1 MDAATTPS
9 TPTATAAKPSE
20 SSIASVADRICRYK
34 SKISERE
41 VEVARMR
48 HAIVEEMMFLYKH
61 HIQWFENKLASYKD
75 RLLAYVKETERKRFA
90 GIPKEELIEVVFLF
104 DPFEE
109 DEGVIGARRGGSME
123 SAIQQF
129 GLVRSLSIAPSY
141 LYSMYTGGTDC
152 YWNILAEKK
161 DAYRVLPTEEE
172 KRLMETIG
180 IRMISHPRSI
190 DITIGGHAHHFHPE
204 SDRTR
209 YRQSH
214 DDEGAIFNLY

>member
-9 TPTATAAKPSE
+9 TPTSTAKHSE

-34 SKISERE
+34 SKIFERE

-48 HAIVEEMMFLYKH
+48 HAIAEEMMFLYKH
-61 HIQWFENKLASYKD
+61 HMQWFEDKLSSYKD
-75 RLLAYVKETERKRFA
+75 RLLAYVKETKRKTFRDV
-90 GIPKEELIEVVFLF
+90 PKEERTELVFLF

-109 DEGVIGARRGGSME
+109 DDGVINARREGDME

-152 YWNILAEKK
+152 YWNVLVEKK
-161 DAYRVLPTEEE
+161 EAYRVLPTDEER
-172 KRLMETIG
+172 RLMEAIG
-180 IRMISHPRSI
+180 IRMIHHPHSI
-190 DITIGGHAHHFHPE
+190 DITIGGHAHHFHPD
-204 SDRTR
+204 SDHTR

-214 DDEGAIFNLY
+214 DEEGAIFNLY